1 MSDQNHVGPDGRL
14 SDDFFAHLGQ
24 LSPLVASVAAEFI
37 GTTDGRDPSVVGRTM
52 ASLGLAE
59 QEKRATFAADVP
71 PWHPLFWELHV
82 GRKHGTFRCPATVA
96 GDTQFQVISPLAFL
110 LAVYDQGP
118 ADGDLV
124 RVRIVLNG
132 GESSRTYRWPEQLS
146 TLAALG
152 EAVSVDLDPI
162 LARPTS
168 GQGLAMCNV
177 GWLGK
182 VAHNVEHGPPLWR
195 WPRARVSVDRRGVS
209 IQVGWHL
216 TVHGFH
222 WFTPSWLRGAHAMT
236 ADGTH
241 PGTSP

>member
-1 MSDQNHVGPDGRL
+1 MSVENPVGPDGKL

-59 QEKRATFAADVP
+59 QEKRAMFAADVP
-71 PWHPLFWELHV
+71 AWHPLFWELRV

-96 GDTQFQVISPLAFL
+96 GDTQFQVMSPLAFL
-110 LAVYDQGP
+110 LAVYDQCP

-124 RVRIVLNG
+124 TVRIILNG
-132 GESSRTYRWPEQLS
+132 GESTRTYRWPQQLS

-162 LARPTS
+162 LARPAS
-168 GQGLAMCNV
+168 GQVLVMRNV

-182 VAHNVEHGPPLWR
+182 VAHSVEHGPPRWV
-195 WPRARVSVDRRGVS
+195 WPRARVSVGRRGVS
-209 IQVGWHL
+209 IQAGWQL

-222 WFTPSWLRGAHAMT
+222 WFIPSWLRWPHRSAR
-236 ADGTH
+236 
-241 PGTSP
+241 